1 MTFYNYSVYSMED
14 AKSICERLDAQ
25 LLTIMTREENDFV
38 SGYMADNP
46 LITSRV
52 WLGMDLDK
60 QGQPVGWVDGS
71 SLAFSNWE
79 TNGSASGVKTATQ
92 QNPCAVMVSADGG
105 IWSRVSCKDSHSRIV
120 CKVPARSGSAP
131 VVLVFFLVVLTSLL
145 AAIGFVVYKK
155 SRARFNSTVRY
166 RRTIDDADSTSIMDA
181 E

>member
-1 MTFYNYSVYSMED
+1 MT
-14 AKSICERLDAQ
+14 K
-25 LLTIMTREENDFV
+25 EENDFV

-79 TNGSASGVKTATQ
+79 TKGSASGVKTATQ

-120 CKVPARSGSAP
+120 CKVPARSGNVPAA
-131 VVLVFFLVVLTSLL
+131 LVFFLVVLTALL

-155 SRARFNSTVRY
+155 SKARFNSTVRY
-166 RRTIDDADSTSIMDA
+166 RRTIDDADSTSIIDA
-181 E
+181 ERPFH